1 MIWKTAPRRQGDNLI
16 TDSVKV
22 LYSTQHKRG
31 HFRDVLHSQSLGL
44 LQKKLKLLRQRR
56 RTSKY
61 TDITQSIN
69 VETKTRFSGF
79 VRHPAWKW
87 ILFLQPWSL
96 YKASLIENTD
106 FWASTEHQDLKHI
119 CSPSLLLNWPV
130 RQRLWSHG
138 NMALYKFCIVLYC
151 IVYPTCGRTSR
162 QSRGTG
168 QLPCWLARQGW
179 RGLNSGTGTAHCRSD
194 L

>member
-22 LYSTQHKRG
+22 LYSTKHKIG

-44 LQKKLKLLRQRR
+44 LQKKSKLLRQRR
-56 RTSKY
+56 CTIKY

-79 VRHPAWKW
+79 VRLPAWKW

-106 FWASTEHQDLKHI
+106 FWASTEHTRLAGVRLGKAEVLDSFLAD
-119 CSPSLLLNWPV
+119 WPV
-130 RQRLWSHG
+130 KAGEAWTLGPAQRTVGPICRH
-138 NMALYKFCIVLYC
+138 
-151 IVYPTCGRTSR
+151 
-162 QSRGTG
+162 Q
-168 QLPCWLARQGW
+168 PC
-179 RGLNSGTGTAHCRSD
+179 AHAAT
-194 L
+194 